1 MGELEDFLGYEIE
14 RGLTNKTLNIYQP
27 HLITKITQGFNKD
40 VKSLITFNTQLH
52 RIRGLYGIKKQT
64 QNIIGSTEEMH
75 EWCRITTITFKTLTT

>member
-52 RIRGLYGIKKQT
+52 RIRGL
-64 QNIIGSTEEMH
+64 
-75 EWCRITTITFKTLTT
+75 